1 MVNGFGPTVPFLFF
15 PFIFFFLLWKKKFFK
30 AFVLPQLST
39 IELFG
44 ATALQGT
51 RLARN
56 AVEIGQSGKMG

>member
-1 MVNGFGPTVPFLFF
+1 MGLVQLFLFCFF
-15 PFIFFFLLWKKKFFK
+15 PLSFSFCCGKKKFFK